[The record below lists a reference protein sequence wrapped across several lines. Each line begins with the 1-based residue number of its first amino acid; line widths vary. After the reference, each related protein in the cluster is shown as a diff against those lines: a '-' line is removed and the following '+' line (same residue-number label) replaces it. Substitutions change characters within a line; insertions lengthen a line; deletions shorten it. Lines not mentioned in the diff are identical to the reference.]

1 VAVKVFLDQD
11 LKVEA
16 LDEFRREVAIMRRL
30 RHPNVVLFMGAVTV
44 PPKLSIVTEFC
55 PRGSLY
61 RLLHRP
67 NRELDERRRIRM
79 ALDVVKGMNYLHRSS
94 PPIVHRDLKSP
105 NLLVDKNWT
114 VKVCDFG
121 LSRLKHNTFLT
132 SKSSA
137 GTPEW
142 MAPEVLRNELSDEKS
157 DVYSFGVILW
167 ELATLQQ
174 PWAGMNPIQVV
185 GAVGFQHRRL
195 PIPENID
202 PAVAN
207 IIQACWRMDPR
218 QRPTFSDI
226 MQELK
231 PLTRPPMGQPGGANT
246 PRSSAA
252 HDF

>member
-1 VAVKVFLDQD
+1 
-11 LKVEA
+11 
-16 LDEFRREVAIMRRL
+16 
-30 RHPNVVLFMGAVTV
+30 
-44 PPKLSIVTEFC
+44 
-55 PRGSLY
+55 
-61 RLLHRP
+61 
-67 NRELDERRRIRM
+67 
-79 ALDVVKGMNYLHRSS
+79 
-94 PPIVHRDLKSP
+94 
-105 NLLVDKNWT
+105 
-114 VKVCDFG
+114 
-121 LSRLKHNTFLT
+121 
-132 SKSSA
+132 
-137 GTPEW
+137 

-231 PLTRPPMGQPGGANT
+231 PLTRPPVGHPGGANT

-252 HDF
+252 TDF

>member
-1 VAVKVFLDQD
+1 
-11 LKVEA
+11 
-16 LDEFRREVAIMRRL
+16 
-30 RHPNVVLFMGAVTV
+30 
-44 PPKLSIVTEFC
+44 
-55 PRGSLY
+55 LY

-67 NRELDERRRIRM
+67 NRELDERRRVRI

-94 PPIVHRDLKSP
+94 PPVVHRDLKSP

-121 LSRLKHNTFLT
+121 LSRIKHNTFLT

-167 ELATLQQ
+167 ELSTLQQ

-195 PIPENID
+195 PIPENTD
-202 PAVAN
+202 PSIAN
-207 IIQACWRMDPR
+207 IIQACWRTDPR
-218 QRPTFSDI
+218 QRPSFSDI

-231 PLTRPPMGQPGGANT
+231 PLTRPAMTQPGVSPQSRQASPLDLGN
-246 PRSSAA
+246 
-252 HDF
+252 D